1 MSKPT
6 STIIDQNIDS
16 DLGLLLIKYKKNIFW
31 FENTNAYISLEH

>member
-16 DLGLLLIKYKKNIFW
+16 DLGLLLIKYKRKYLPVWKYECLHF
-31 FENTNAYISLEH
+31 S